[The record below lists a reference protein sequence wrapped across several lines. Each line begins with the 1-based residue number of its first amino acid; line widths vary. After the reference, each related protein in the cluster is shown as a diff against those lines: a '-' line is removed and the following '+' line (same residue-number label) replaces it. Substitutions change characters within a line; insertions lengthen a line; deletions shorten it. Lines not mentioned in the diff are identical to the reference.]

1 MLTDTPSAPR
11 TIWTI
16 QYLRGV
22 AALLVVWHHQQ
33 GQVPGISQYLPQL
46 NFGVSGVDL
55 FFVISGFIMVLTTDG
70 KAVTPWQFLR
80 RRLERVV
87 PLYWLLTLTVALLAT
102 LKPELFKTTL
112 TPLYHVLGSLFFVP
126 HFSPGHPGIAWPLIV
141 PGWSLNYEM
150 FFYLLF
156 ACSLMLPQRWRSASL
171 LVTLFGLVGVGMVF
185 GPFESAAA
193 QVYTRYLMVEFASGM
208 LLAQA
213 WLRGRLV
220 FPLSVAWLMISVG
233 SIMLFFRGEPPLH
246 EYTEVLGATAVVC
259 GALHPSLMRWRSRF
273 WQQLGDASYS
283 IYLTHLFTLG
293 FLRVVWVK
301 MLPGSVTASQAWAF
315 AACSLAVCSIVG
327 ILCCR
332 YIEQPLQTLARDLRC
347 GRWLRPNVSR

>member
-1 MLTDTPSAPR
+1 
-11 TIWTI
+11 
-16 QYLRGV
+16 
-22 AALLVVWHHQQ
+22 
-33 GQVPGISQYLPQL
+33 
-46 NFGVSGVDL
+46 
-55 FFVISGFIMVLTTDG
+55 
-70 KAVTPWQFLR
+70 
-80 RRLERVV
+80 
-87 PLYWLLTLTVALLAT
+87 
-102 LKPELFKTTL
+102 
-112 TPLYHVLGSLFFVP
+112 
-126 HFSPGHPGIAWPLIV
+126 
-141 PGWSLNYEM
+141 
-150 FFYLLF
+150 
-156 ACSLMLPQRWRSASL
+156 
-171 LVTLFGLVGVGMVF
+171 
-185 GPFESAAA
+185 
-193 QVYTRYLMVEFASGM
+193 VYTRYLMVEFASGM